1 MKKLIMAV
9 LALVL
14 NMSLFSC
21 TKDSIAESDS
31 LYETQATEGDDG
43 EINED
48 PNGND

>member
-1 MKKLIMAV
+1 MKKLV
-9 LALVL
+9 LGIFALVL

-21 TKDSIAESDS
+21 TTDSIAESDS